1 MPMNTEELLQIL
13 ACPRCLGTLE
23 ALTRDGRTQGFACQ
37 ACQTVYPV
45 RDEIP
50 VMLIEE
56 AVPRAQWDQGAREKS
71 VAGHARERAGEL
83 D

>member
-1 MPMNTEELLQIL
+1 MPMNTEELLRIL

-23 ALTRDGRTQGFACQ
+23 ALTRDGRTCRV
-37 ACQTVYPV
+37 VYPV
-45 RDEIP
+45 RDDIP
-50 VMLIEE
+50 VMLVEE

-71 VAGHARERAGEL
+71 AAGHAEERAGER

>member
-1 MPMNTEELLQIL
+1 MPMNTEELLRIL

-23 ALTRDGRTQGFACQ
+23 ALTRDGRTEGFACQ
-37 ACQTVYPV
+37 ACRVVYPV
-45 RDEIP
+45 RDDIP
-50 VMLIEE
+50 VMLVEE

-71 VAGHARERAGEL
+71 AAGHAEERAGER

>member
-23 ALTRDGRTQGFACQ
+23 ALARDGRTQGFACQ
-37 ACQTVYPV
+37 ACQVVYPV

-56 AVPRAQWDQGAREKS
+56 AVPRAQWDQGARAKA
-71 VAGHARERAGEL
+71 VAGHARERAGAR